1 MIHFHSIVILDSSST
16 RSLNAC
22 RGSKMDL
29 LSQQQIGLQCIELSE
44 LSVKTFFLIVNLVN
58 SSG

>member
-1 MIHFHSIVILDSSST
+1 MIYFHSIVILDSSST

-44 LSVKTFFLIVNLVN
+44 LPVKNLLM
-58 SSG
+58 